1 MLLEI
6 IKFIFYSAIII
17 VVSKYILVT
26 TLRKLAE
33 TLKLKAETVGN
44 IAGYST
50 SMPELLSIGASS
62 FKGLM
67 GASISNVISSN
78 VINLLQYI
86 ATIILNKNQKI
97 LRNEAIK
104 IDMVLVVLTIFIPIA
119 LVKFNIEMNLELVP
133 LFIILYI
140 FFIYLS
146 NNAHKLYLNK
156 EEKQMEKRLEKE
168 IEKEGKWERGNKQK
182 TIKYILYLIG
192 TGIILFFAGN
202 KLGNTLEILCNNFNV
217 PQIIIGSLLG
227 IITSI
232 PELITF
238 WESQRHYKKAKDNN
252 ILGVIEATNN
262 LFTSNI
268 LNLFII
274 QSVGILIYV
283 IFH

>member
-62 FKGLM
+62 
-67 GASISNVISSN
+67 IYNVISSN

-86 ATIILNKNQKI
+86 ATIVLNKNQKI

-104 IDMVLVVLTIFIPIA
+104 IDIVLVVLTIFIPIS
-119 LVKFNIEMNLELVP
+119 LVRFNIEINLELVP

-238 WESQRHYKKAKDNN
+238 WESQRHYKKSKDNN

-274 QSVGILIYV
+274 QTVGILIYV